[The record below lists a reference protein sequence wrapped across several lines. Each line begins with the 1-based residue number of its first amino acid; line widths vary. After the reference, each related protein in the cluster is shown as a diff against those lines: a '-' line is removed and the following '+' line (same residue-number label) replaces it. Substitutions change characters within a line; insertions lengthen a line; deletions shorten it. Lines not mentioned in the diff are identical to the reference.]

1 MVSLKRQVPKVK
13 DFAPLLNFKAP
24 QLNATARRLSGAHT
38 IADLRQ
44 IAKRRTPAGPF
55 DYTDGGADHEISM
68 QRARQAFLDI
78 EFQPGVLRDVTNIDK
93 STVVL
98 GQKSALPF
106 GMAPTGFTR
115 MMHSA
120 GERAVVSAAA
130 KAGIP
135 YSLSTVGTTS
145 IEDVAATA
153 PAARKWFQLYL
164 WKNRDLSLELINN
177 AKEAGYDTLIITVDV
192 PTTGNR
198 VRDLRNGMSIPPQLT
213 LKTLLDASYRPAWWI
228 NFLTTEPY
236 AFAFDKSGN
245 GSLGDLVST
254 LYDSSVTFED
264 LRWMR
269 EVWKGHLVVK
279 GIQTEGDAERAFD
292 YGADGIVVSNH
303 GGRQLDRAPIPFN
316 LLPRVVD
323 RVGDRGTVMLDTG
336 IMSGADIV
344 AAIAIGADFAL
355 IGRAYLY
362 GLMAGGE
369 AGVTRCIEILSSEI
383 ERTMKLLGVTS
394 ISELNPDHVHA
405 LTRYVPVSP
414 SRSPST
420 A

>member
-13 DFAPLLNFKAP
+13 DFAPLLKFKMPEA
-24 QLNATARRLSGAHT
+24 NATARRLSNAHT
-38 IADLRQ
+38 IADLRR

-55 DYTDGGADHEISM
+55 DYTDGAADHEISIE
-68 QRARQAFLDI
+68 RSRQAFLDV
-78 EFQPGVLRDVTNIDK
+78 EFQPGILRDVTDVNM
-93 STVVL
+93 TTTVL
-98 GQKSALPF
+98 GKESALPF

-120 GERAVVSAAA
+120 GERAVASAAA
-130 KAGIP
+130 RAGIP

-145 IEDVAATA
+145 IEEVAATA
-153 PAARKWFQLYL
+153 PNGRRWFQLYL
-164 WKNRDLSLELINN
+164 WKNRDLSLELIEN
-177 AKEAGYDTLIITVDV
+177 AAKSGYDTLIITVDV

-213 LKTLLDASYRPAWWI
+213 LKTLLDASYRPEWWI

-236 AFAFDKSGN
+236 TFAFDREGS

-269 EVWKGHLVVK
+269 EVWKGHLIVK
-279 GIQTEGDAERAFD
+279 GIQTVDDAERAFEH
-292 YGADGIVVSNH
+292 GADGIVVSNH
-303 GGRQLDRAPIPFN
+303 GGRQLDRAPVPFH
-316 LLPRVVD
+316 LLPRIVD

-336 IMSGADIV
+336 ITSGADIV
-344 AAIAIGADFAL
+344 AAIALGADFTL

-369 AGVTRCIEILSSEI
+369 AGVTRCIDILSSEI
-383 ERTMKLLGVTS
+383 ERTMALLGVTS
-394 ISELNPDHVHA
+394 VSELNRDHVRA
-405 LTRYVPVSP
+405 LTRSVPV
-414 SRSPST
+414 
-420 A
+420 AIA

>member
-13 DFAPLLNFKAP
+13 DFAPLLNFKMPEA
-24 QLNATARRLSGAHT
+24 NATARRLSNAHT
-38 IADLRQ
+38 IADLRR

-55 DYTDGGADHEISM
+55 DYTDGAADHEISIE
-68 QRARQAFLDI
+68 RSRQAFLDV
-78 EFQPGVLRDVTNIDK
+78 EFQPGILRDVTNVDM
-93 STVVL
+93 TTAVL
-98 GQKSALPF
+98 GKESALPF

-120 GERAVVSAAA
+120 GERAVASAAA
-130 KAGIP
+130 RAGIP

-145 IEDVAATA
+145 IEEVAAAA
-153 PAARKWFQLYL
+153 PNGRRWFQLYL
-164 WKNRDLSLELINN
+164 WKNRDLSLELIEN
-177 AKEAGYDTLIITVDV
+177 AAMSGYDTLIITVDV

-213 LKTLLDASYRPAWWI
+213 LKTLLDASYRPEWWI

-236 AFAFDKSGN
+236 SFAFDRTGS

-269 EVWKGHLVVK
+269 EVWKGHLIVK
-279 GIQTEGDAERAFD
+279 GIQTVDDAERAFE

-303 GGRQLDRAPIPFN
+303 GGRQLDRAPIPFH
-316 LLPRVVD
+316 LLPRIVD
-323 RVGDRGTVMLDTG
+323 RVGCRGTVMLDTG
-336 IMSGADIV
+336 ITSGADIV
-344 AAIAIGADFAL
+344 AALALGADFTL

-369 AGVTRCIEILSSEI
+369 AGVTRCIDILSSEI
-383 ERTMKLLGVTS
+383 ERTMALLGVTS
-394 ISELNPDHVHA
+394 VSELNRDHVRA
-405 LTRYVPVSP
+405 LTRSVPV
-414 SRSPST
+414 
-420 A
+420 AIA

>member
-13 DFAPLLNFKAP
+13 DFAPLLKIKMPEA
-24 QLNATARRLSGAHT
+24 NATVRRLSNAHT
-38 IADLRQ
+38 IADLRR

-55 DYTDGGADHEISM
+55 DYTDGAADHEISIE
-68 QRARQAFLDI
+68 RSRQAYLDV
-78 EFQPGVLRDVTNIDK
+78 EFQPGILRDVTNVDM
-93 STVVL
+93 TTTVL
-98 GQKSALPF
+98 GKEAALPF

-120 GERAVVSAAA
+120 GERAVASAAA
-130 KAGIP
+130 RAGIP

-145 IEDVAATA
+145 IEDVAAAA
-153 PAARKWFQLYL
+153 PNGRRWFQLYL
-164 WKNRDLSLELINN
+164 WKNRDLSLELIEN
-177 AKEAGYDTLIITVDV
+177 AAKSGYDTLIITVDV

-213 LKTLLDASYRPAWWI
+213 LKTFLDASYRPEWWI

-236 AFAFDKSGN
+236 SFAFDRTGS

-254 LYDSSVTFED
+254 LYDSSVTFDD

-269 EVWKGHLVVK
+269 DIWKGHLIVK
-279 GIQTEGDAERAFD
+279 GIQTVDDAERAFE

-303 GGRQLDRAPIPFN
+303 GGRQLDRAPVPFH
-316 LLPRVVD
+316 LLPRIVD

-336 IMSGADIV
+336 ITSGADIV
-344 AAIAIGADFAL
+344 AALAVGADFTL

-369 AGVTRCIEILSSEI
+369 AGVTRCIDILSAEI
-383 ERTMKLLGVTS
+383 ERTMALLGVTS
-394 ISELNPDHVHA
+394 VSELNRDHVRA
-405 LTRYVPVSP
+405 LTRSVPV
-414 SRSPST
+414 
-420 A
+420 AVA

>member
-13 DFAPLLNFKAP
+13 DFAPLLKFKMPEA
-24 QLNATARRLSGAHT
+24 NATARRLSNAHT
-38 IADLRQ
+38 IADLRR

-55 DYTDGGADHEISM
+55 DYTDGAADHEISIE
-68 QRARQAFLDI
+68 RSRQAFLDV
-78 EFQPGVLRDVTNIDK
+78 EFQPGILRDVTNVDM
-93 STVVL
+93 TTAVL
-98 GQKSALPF
+98 GKESALPF

-120 GERAVVSAAA
+120 GERAVASAAA
-130 KAGIP
+130 RAGIP

-145 IEDVAATA
+145 IEEVAAAA
-153 PAARKWFQLYL
+153 PNGRRWFQLYL
-164 WKNRDLSLELINN
+164 WKNRDLSLELIEN
-177 AKEAGYDTLIITVDV
+177 AAQAGYDTLIITVDV

-213 LKTLLDASYRPAWWI
+213 LKTLLDASYRPEWWI

-236 AFAFDKSGN
+236 SFAFDRSGS

-269 EVWKGHLVVK
+269 EVWKGHLIVK
-279 GIQTEGDAERAFD
+279 GIQTVDDAERAFE

-303 GGRQLDRAPIPFN
+303 GGRQLDRAPVPFH
-316 LLPRVVD
+316 LLPRIVD
-323 RVGDRGTVMLDTG
+323 RVGSHGTVMLDTG
-336 IMSGADIV
+336 ITSGADIV
-344 AAIAIGADFAL
+344 AALALGADFTL

-369 AGVTRCIEILSSEI
+369 AGVTRCIDILSSEI
-383 ERTMKLLGVTS
+383 ERTMALLGVTS
-394 ISELNPDHVHA
+394 VSELSRDHVRA
-405 LTRYVPVSP
+405 LTRSVPV
-414 SRSPST
+414 
-420 A
+420 AIA

>member
-1 MVSLKRQVPKVK
+1 MVSLKRQIPKIK
-13 DFAPLLNFKAP
+13 DFAPLLNFKMPEA
-24 QLNATARRLSGAHT
+24 NATARRLSNAHT
-38 IADLRQ
+38 IADLRR

-55 DYTDGGADHEISM
+55 DYTDGAADHEISIE
-68 QRARQAFLDI
+68 RSRQAFLDV
-78 EFQPGVLRDVTNIDK
+78 EFQPGILRDVT
-93 STVVL
+93 TVDMTTAVL
-98 GQKSALPF
+98 GKESALPF

-120 GERAVVSAAA
+120 GERAVASAAA
-130 KAGIP
+130 RAGIP

-145 IEDVAATA
+145 IEEVAETA
-153 PAARKWFQLYL
+153 PNGRRWFQLYL
-164 WKNRDLSLELINN
+164 WKNRDLSLELIEN
-177 AKEAGYDTLIITVDV
+177 AAKSGYDTLIITVDV

-213 LKTLLDASYRPAWWI
+213 LKTLLDASYRPEWWI

-236 AFAFDKSGN
+236 SFAFDRTGS

-269 EVWKGHLVVK
+269 EVWKGHLIVK
-279 GIQTEGDAERAFD
+279 GIQTVDDAERAFE

-303 GGRQLDRAPIPFN
+303 GGRQLDRAPVPFH
-316 LLPRVVD
+316 LLPRIVD
-323 RVGDRGTVMLDTG
+323 RVGSRGTIMLDTG
-336 IMSGADIV
+336 ITSGADIV
-344 AAIAIGADFAL
+344 AALALGADFTL

-369 AGVTRCIEILSSEI
+369 AGVTRCIDILSSEI
-383 ERTMKLLGVTS
+383 ERTMALLGVTS
-394 ISELNPDHVHA
+394 VSELNRDHVRA
-405 LTRYVPVSP
+405 LTRSVPV
-414 SRSPST
+414 
-420 A
+420 AIA

>member
-13 DFAPLLNFKAP
+13 DFAPLLKFKMP
-24 QLNATARRLSGAHT
+24 QANVTARRLSNAHT
-38 IADLRQ
+38 IADLRR

-55 DYTDGGADHEISM
+55 DYTDGAADHEISIE
-68 QRARQAFLDI
+68 RSRQAFLDV
-78 EFQPGVLRDVTNIDK
+78 EFQPGILRDVTDVDM
-93 STVVL
+93 TTTVL
-98 GQKSALPF
+98 GKESALPF

-120 GERAVVSAAA
+120 GERAVASAAA
-130 KAGIP
+130 RAGIP

-145 IEDVAATA
+145 IEEVAATA
-153 PAARKWFQLYL
+153 PNGRRWFQLYL
-164 WKNRDLSLELINN
+164 WKDRDLSLELIEN
-177 AKEAGYDTLIITVDV
+177 AAKSGYDTLIITVDV

-213 LKTLLDASYRPAWWI
+213 LKTLVDASYRPEWWI

-236 AFAFDKSGN
+236 SFAFDRTGS

-269 EVWKGHLVVK
+269 EVWKGHLIVK
-279 GIQTEGDAERAFD
+279 GIQTVDDAERAFE

-303 GGRQLDRAPIPFN
+303 GGRQLDRAPVPFH
-316 LLPRVVD
+316 LLPRIVD

-336 IMSGADIV
+336 ITSGADIV
-344 AAIAIGADFAL
+344 AAIALGADFTL

-369 AGVTRCIEILSSEI
+369 AGVTRCIDILSSEI
-383 ERTMKLLGVTS
+383 ERTMTLLGVTS
-394 ISELNPDHVHA
+394 VNELNRDHVRA
-405 LTRYVPVSP
+405 LTRSVPV
-414 SRSPST
+414 
-420 A
+420 AIA

>member
-13 DFAPLLNFKAP
+13 DFAPLLNFKMPEA
-24 QLNATARRLSGAHT
+24 NATARRLSNAHT
-38 IADLRQ
+38 IADLRR

-55 DYTDGGADHEISM
+55 DYTDGAADHEISIE
-68 QRARQAFLDI
+68 RSRQAFLDV
-78 EFQPGVLRDVTNIDK
+78 EFQPGILRDVTNVDM
-93 STVVL
+93 TTAVL
-98 GQKSALPF
+98 GKESALPF

-120 GERAVVSAAA
+120 GERAVASAAA
-130 KAGIP
+130 RAGIP

-145 IEDVAATA
+145 IEEVAETA
-153 PAARKWFQLYL
+153 PNGRRWFQLYL
-164 WKNRDLSLELINN
+164 WKNRDLSLELIEN
-177 AKEAGYDTLIITVDV
+177 AAKSGYDTLIITVDV

-213 LKTLLDASYRPAWWI
+213 LKTLLDASYRPEWWI

-236 AFAFDKSGN
+236 SFAFDRTGS

-269 EVWKGHLVVK
+269 EVWKGHLIVK
-279 GIQTEGDAERAFD
+279 GIQTVDDAERAFE

-303 GGRQLDRAPIPFN
+303 GGRQLDRAPVPFH
-316 LLPRVVD
+316 LLPRIVD
-323 RVGDRGTVMLDTG
+323 RVGSRGTIMLDTG
-336 IMSGADIV
+336 ITSGADIV
-344 AAIAIGADFAL
+344 AALALGADFTL

-369 AGVTRCIEILSSEI
+369 AGVTRCIDILSSEI
-383 ERTMKLLGVTS
+383 ERTMALLGVTS
-394 ISELNPDHVHA
+394 VSELNRDHVRA
-405 LTRYVPVSP
+405 LTRSVPV
-414 SRSPST
+414 
-420 A
+420 AIA